1 MADVGGIPSEGGEGY
16 ENEEQFFMKTG
27 YIVMLSMIWVFILSA
42 SIIEHL
48 HFGYIHE
55 TGVVIIIGVCI
66 SLISKFWG
74 YNEMNTILEFNENI
88 FFYVWLPPLVFASG
102 YNMKRKNS
110 FNILIIF
117 LSLEF
122 WEHLFVSHHF
132 QFLLD

>member
-1 MADVGGIPSEGGEGY
+1 MKIYIVTLKFVDQLKYFEIPNRMANVGEIPSEGY
-16 ENEEQFFMKTG
+16 ENEEQFFMKTE

-74 YNEMNTILEFNENI
+74 YNEMNAILEFNENI
-88 FFYVWLPPLVFASG
+88 FLCLTSTAGVCF
-102 YNMKRKNS
+102 R
-110 FNILIIF
+110 I
-117 LSLEF
+117 
-122 WEHLFVSHHF
+122 
-132 QFLLD
+132 